1 MQIKISQKHN
11 WICLFLCG
19 LLLIGYISMAS
30 PHNIFSVDAY
40 ALDRSSISGGP
51 PHSSMDGGIN
61 LWYIDYSAITNTRAG
76 FFLSSV
82 KPFLWLHTKNIFYLL
97 TSLITAQ
104 IISFLYS
111 SRLAGRLGAQFRSIG
126 ITIFLHKKD
135 GMK

>member
-1 MQIKISQKHN
+1 MQIKISQKRS
-11 WICLFLCG
+11 WICLCLCG
-19 LLLIGYISMAS
+19 LLLTGYISMVS

-40 ALDRSSISGGP
+40 TLDRSSISGGP
-51 PHSSMDGGIN
+51 PHSSMNGGIN
-61 LWYIDYSAITNTRAG
+61 LWYIDYSANTRAG

-82 KPFLWLHTKNIFYLL
+82 KPSLWLHTKNIFYLL

-104 IISFLYS
+104 ITYFLYS

-126 ITIFLHKKD
+126 ITVFLHKKD